1 MVAASKE
8 RSFQEVTAT
17 KRIEMGLTA
26 TVENCLV
33 GNERCRVGFR
43 SRQRES
49 ERLGQR
55 RQY

>member
-1 MVAASKE
+1 MAASKE